1 MTGISP
7 FEINYGIISLS
18 PGTIGTPQKCPS
30 AAQFLA
36 SMQDNLKLAK
46 LKLQQG
52 DERAKFYANKKRS
65 FRSFEEGEK
74 VFL

>member
-1 MTGISP
+1 MYLIGRHWDSYLPLLEFAYNNRPHKVTGISP
-7 FEINYGIISLS
+7 FEMNYGISPLS

-46 LKLQQG
+46 LKL
-52 DERAKFYANKKRS
+52 
-65 FRSFEEGEK
+65 
-74 VFL
+74 